1 MPDVETIALGSMR
14 EVRDLFSYPNNCH
27 TICFLEQ
34 TLEETVAKYLTSSMH
49 RDGFQDSTVVVETTS
64 TTVVAVITGSAAK
77 PYAGLLPQYLASG
90 ALALSGSRKLRAQGK
105 WRYNW
110 RFFLPHGVSM
120 TEHMSVQLLHFPP
133 DYVLERDQDYLLAHT
148 TLRWAELLVE
158 NGAAAATTDRFQ
170 NIIDIAPIAAPS
182 DDGKNLDGIYDE
194 YTPFIKSL
202 LELWVPALGGGFR
215 PLVAFGG
222 PVRAWLKDQYKI
234 DLSVLDLGTLSLTP
248 TLQVPVLAANHPSF
262 IYNAVKRMSDDPSTP
277 ADERVAL
284 AMRVMQQDL
293 IAAAWQVAMSQA
305 PTADPT
311 ETLKQCRAKWNDP
324 VKQRRI
330 CELAYTQALDKN
342 PVEAAKLCAH
352 LPLVEKDVLGV
363 ATGYSIDALDQ
374 RIEQLRKQLGASES
388 TKPSWFE

>member
-1 MPDVETIALGSMR
+1 MADVEKIHLGSVR
-14 EVRDLFSYPNNCH
+14 DVRDLFSYPNNCH

-34 TLEETVAKYLTSSMH
+34 TLEETVAKYLTSSMR
-49 RDGFQDSTVVVETTS
+49 RDGFQDSTVAVAATS
-64 TTVVAVITGSAAK
+64 AAVVAVITGSAAK
-77 PYAGLLPQYLASG
+77 PYAALLPRYLASG
-90 ALALSGSRKLRAQGK
+90 ALAVLGSRKLRAQGK

-120 TEHMSVQLLHFPP
+120 TEHLSVQLLHFPP

-158 NGAAAATTDRFQ
+158 NGAAVATTDRFQ

-182 DDGKNLDGIYDE
+182 DDGKNLDGIYAE

-202 LELWVPALGGGFR
+202 LELWVPAHGGGFR

-222 PVRAWLKDQYKI
+222 PVRSWLLEQYKI
-234 DLSVLDLGTLSLTP
+234 DLSVLDLGTLALTP

-262 IYNAVKRMSDDPSTP
+262 IYNAVKRISDDPSTP

-293 IAAAWQVAMSQA
+293 IAAAWQVTMSNA
-305 PTADPT
+305 PTADPA
-311 ETLKQCRAKWNDP
+311 ETLKQCKAKWSDP
-324 VKQRRI
+324 AKQGRI
-330 CELAYTQALDKN
+330 CELAYTQALDKT
-342 PVEAAKLCAH
+342 PSEAAKLCAH
-352 LPLVEKDVLGV
+352 LPLIEKAVLGV
-363 ATGYSIDALDQ
+363 AAGYSIDSLDQ
-374 RIEQLRKQLGASES
+374 KIEQLRQQLGASES